1 MPKKSTKTAKKT
13 AKMKKSEMRP
23 YKKKLELQRAIL
35 AGDINHMEEEA
46 LKKNRKDSSGD
57 LSNMPVH
64 LADVSS
70 DNYEQ
75 EFTLGLMENKG
86 EVLSEIEHALEKM
99 NDGTYGFCET
109 CQKRIKKGRL
119 EAIPYTRYCI
129 SCQEKAEQE
138 FERM

>member
-1 MPKKSTKTAKKT
+1 MGTKGTKTS
-13 AKMKKSEMRP
+13 MKKSEMRP
-23 YKKKLELQRAIL
+23 YKKKLEMQRALL

-86 EVLSEIEHALEKM
+86 EVLLEIEHALEKM
-99 NDGTYGFCET
+99 DDGTFGICET
-109 CQKRIKKGRL
+109 CQKKIKKGRL

-129 SCQEKAEQE
+129 SCQENAERE
-138 FERM
+138 TERT

>member
-1 MPKKSTKTAKKT
+1 MGKKSTKT

-23 YKKKLELQRAIL
+23 YKKKLHAQRSML

-99 NDGTYGFCET
+99 DDGTYGYCET

-129 SCQEKAEQE
+129 SCQEVAERE
-138 FERM
+138 NERM

>member
-1 MPKKSTKTAKKT
+1 MGTKGTKT

-23 YKKKLELQRAIL
+23 YKKKLEIQRAIL
-35 AGDINHMEEEA
+35 AGDINHMEKEA

-86 EVLSEIEHALEKM
+86 EVLSEIEYALEKM
-99 NDGTYGFCET
+99 DDGTYGVCEI
-109 CQKRIKKGRL
+109 CQKKIKKARL

-129 SCQEKAEQE
+129 SCQENAERKT
-138 FERM
+138 ERT

>member
-1 MPKKSTKTAKKT
+1 
-13 AKMKKSEMRP
+13 MKAA
-23 YKKKLELQRAIL
+23 ELAQYRKVLIRKYRMLSGSMDA
-35 AGDINHMEEEA
+35 MEQHA
-46 LKKNRKDSSGD
+46 LKKSRQENSGD

-99 NDGTYGFCET
+99 SDGTYGVCET

-129 SCQEKAEQE
+129 SCQEDAERTT
-138 FERM
+138 ERM